1 MSRKQIYDKYFNSH
15 IFSNDPSLASQV
27 PKVRTRISQ
36 APLLKTKDDI
46 FNTENNLPNS
56 KESLTK
62 KGVKRL
68 GVYSKLYGSDIF
80 CKTNPSQKE
89 IKKKS
94 GVKKVRNANNFSSC
108 FDSMKNL
115 DEYKQNLKKYTK
127 ERRTEKKVFKPDK
140 KYLINETPS
149 ERYYREMYDPNEV
162 NIIPER
168 CFSADRYN
176 KEKYAERKKNWKNEV
191 NKINNEI
198 ADIKLNPKENKKIYV
213 RKKNKWT
220 DKNSGNYHYINTQQ
234 NPVTN
239 AKINK
244 QIYLSSNLFNTDDN
258 KTMTEKN
265 RNKTLDKINTRIEEE
280 KNRINKN
287 NRYHL
292 SLHDKKRDLSGN
304 DRMLYGSVH
313 SKWEKTKM
321 DWLNPQTELIFGTQ
335 AIKDLKT
342 EFGPQGPNAFQRKLN
357 QLADS
362 KNIDTINE
370 EEKQPINKIKPPGPQ
385 NKVNDVPIGKW
396 AEILEDIPNL
406 KQDKKLKIKMEATT
420 SLLSN
425 ENDIEKKANTLRN
438 HYTSPNKESL
448 LKKEKKEITGKI
460 GNKKGNIITKK
471 TLEEKSGHDFTDY
484 VLTYG
489 TKDNFE
495 KFGENDI
502 KKMFEKNGVH
512 IYDVH
517 KNMFDK
523 GSYNVIKFKVREDK
537 EGQDALNNKMNNI
550 EKNLGK
556 NYKIKINK
564 EKKKNV
570 KLNTKNFVSNPG
582 AKLGILN
589 ENIGVHDN
597 AKYTKIPDNI
607 RNKKAFSKQFEQINY
622 KYKKNK

>member
-15 IFSNDPSLASQV
+15 IFNNDPSLSSQV

-46 FNTENNLPNS
+46 FNTENKLPNS
-56 KESLTK
+56 KEPLTK

-80 CKTNPSQKE
+80 CKTNPNPNQNE
-89 IKKKS
+89 KKT
-94 GVKKVRNANNFSSC
+94 GVKKIRNANNYSSC

-127 ERRTEKKVFKPDK
+127 ERRTEKKIFKPDK

-149 ERYYREMYDPNEV
+149 ERYYREMYDTNEV
-162 NIIPER
+162 NLMPER

-176 KEKYAERKKNWKNEV
+176 KEKYAERKKNWKKDV
-191 NKINNEI
+191 NKLNDEI
-198 ADIKLNPKENKKIYV
+198 SDIKLNPKENKRIFV

-220 DKNSGNYHYINTQQ
+220 DNNSGNYHYINTKQ
-234 NPVTN
+234 NPVKN

-244 QIYLSSNLFNTDDN
+244 QIYLSSNIFNTADR
-258 KTMTEKN
+258 TMTEKN
-265 RNKTLDKINTRIEEE
+265 RNKTLDKISTRIEEE

-292 SLHDKKRDLSGN
+292 SLHEKKRDLSGN
-304 DRMLYGSVH
+304 DRMLYGAVH
-313 SKWEKTKM
+313 SKWEKSKM

-335 AIKDLKT
+335 AIKDLKK
-342 EFGPQGPNAFQRKLN
+342 EFGPKGPNAFQRKLN

-362 KNIDTINE
+362 KNIDIINE
-370 EEKQPINKIKPPGPQ
+370 EEKQPINKIKPPCPQ
-385 NKVNDVPIGKW
+385 NQVNDIPIGKW

-406 KQDKKLKIKMEATT
+406 KQDKKLKIKMDAT
-420 SLLSN
+420 SSILSN
-425 ENDIEKKANTLRN
+425 ENDLEKKANTLKKF
-438 HYTSPNKESL
+438 YTSPNRENL
-448 LKKEKKEITGKI
+448 IKKEKKEVTGKI
-460 GNKKGNIITKK
+460 GNKKGNNITKK
-471 TLEEKSGHDFTDY
+471 ILEEKSGHDFNNY
-484 VLTYG
+484 VLSYS

-512 IYDVH
+512 IYDVR

-523 GSYNVIKFKVREDK
+523 GTYNVIKFKVREDN
-537 EGQDALNNKMNNI
+537 EGQNALNNKINDI

-564 EKKKNV
+564 EKKKNL
-570 KLNTKNFVSNPG
+570 KINSKNFVSNPG
-582 AKLGILN
+582 AKLVILN
-589 ENIGVHDN
+589 ENIGVYDN

-607 RNKKAFSKQFEQINY
+607 RNKKSFSKQFEQINY
-622 KYKKNK
+622 KYKKNN

>member
-15 IFSNDPSLASQV
+15 IFNNDPSLSSQV

-46 FNTENNLPNS
+46 FNTENKLPNS
-56 KESLTK
+56 KEPLTK

-80 CKTNPSQKE
+80 CKTNPNPNQNE
-89 IKKKS
+89 KKT
-94 GVKKVRNANNFSSC
+94 GVKKIRNANNYSSC

-127 ERRTEKKVFKPDK
+127 ERRTGKKIFKPDK

-149 ERYYREMYDPNEV
+149 ERYYREMYDTNEV
-162 NIIPER
+162 NLMPER

-176 KEKYAERKKNWKNEV
+176 KEKYAERKKNWKKDV
-191 NKINNEI
+191 NKLNDEI
-198 ADIKLNPKENKKIYV
+198 SDIKLNPKENKRIFV

-220 DKNSGNYHYINTQQ
+220 DNNSGNYHYINTKQ
-234 NPVTN
+234 NPVKN

-244 QIYLSSNLFNTDDN
+244 QIYLSSNIFNTADR
-258 KTMTEKN
+258 TMTEKN
-265 RNKTLDKINTRIEEE
+265 RNKTLDKISTRIEEE

-292 SLHDKKRDLSGN
+292 SLHEKKRDLSGN
-304 DRMLYGSVH
+304 DRMLYGAVH
-313 SKWEKTKM
+313 SKWEKSKM

-335 AIKDLKT
+335 AIKDLKK
-342 EFGPQGPNAFQRKLN
+342 EFGPKGPNAFQRKLN

-362 KNIDTINE
+362 KNIDIINE
-370 EEKQPINKIKPPGPQ
+370 EEKQPINKIKPPCPQ
-385 NKVNDVPIGKW
+385 NQVNDIPIGKW

-406 KQDKKLKIKMEATT
+406 KQDKKLKIKMDTT
-420 SLLSN
+420 SSILSN
-425 ENDIEKKANTLRN
+425 ENDLEKKANTLKKF
-438 HYTSPNKESL
+438 YTSPNRENL
-448 LKKEKKEITGKI
+448 TKKEKKEVTGKI
-460 GNKKGNIITKK
+460 GNKKGNNITKK
-471 TLEEKSGHDFTDY
+471 ILEEKSGYDFNNY
-484 VLTYG
+484 VLSYS

-512 IYDVH
+512 IYDVR

-523 GSYNVIKFKVREDK
+523 GTYNVIKFKVREDN
-537 EGQDALNNKMNNI
+537 EGQNALNNKINDI

-564 EKKKNV
+564 ERKKNL
-570 KLNTKNFVSNPG
+570 KINSKNFVSNPG

-589 ENIGVHDN
+589 ENIGVYDN

-607 RNKKAFSKQFEQINY
+607 RNKKSFSKQFEQINY
-622 KYKKNK
+622 KYKKNN